1 MTLFNAGLTIYR
13 NTVKRIRPLHVGI
26 NRIMTSVLLPM
37 LEQMKNFE
45 TIKDD
50 PFWFRFEL
58 LTNRHEQETTAQFQ
72 RFVKPGM
79 VVLDIGA
86 HVGYYTRLSAELVGK
101 TGRVVAVEPH
111 PRTFEVLQRN
121 TKNLRNVTL
130 VQTAVAEEEST
141 AELYDYLM
149 MSASGSL
156 HYDETLLETQRAG
169 VGSSD
174 VAPRIKEEFPVEKFT
189 VRTVRIDDLLRE
201 QGIQQIDFVKMD
213 IEGAEISALRGM
225 RNTIERSTNLILVME
240 YNPQALQAFNLEPL
254 EALNEIVSMG
264 FTDVQIID
272 DHGQLM
278 TMEITSEKT
287 QHLTT
292 QLTQNMAVVNL
303 LFSRS

>member
-1 MTLFNAGLTIYR
+1 M
-13 NTVKRIRPLHVGI
+13 
-26 NRIMTSVLLPM
+26 
-37 LEQMKNFE
+37 
-45 TIKDD
+45 
-50 PFWFRFEL
+50 
-58 LTNRHEQETTAQFQ
+58 
-72 RFVKPGM
+72 
-79 VVLDIGA
+79 
-86 HVGYYTRLSAELVGK
+86 
-101 TGRVVAVEPH
+101 VAVEPH